1 MMIIL
6 SVRFPLPFQRLD
18 VDVRY
23 FLITESR
30 GIQSYL
36 ATAGTMFAGILGVM
50 MTKIKI
56 LVILSLMTT
65 IIGKMLLFYAFL
77 KFHHYEPHH
86 YHHNKAHH
94 HVPFV
99 KYTKD
104 KYYIKNT
111 PTEHNHDVIVDHE
124 THHNQSPYRGHTPSG
139 GVSYYKR

>member
-1 MMIIL
+1 M
-6 SVRFPLPFQRLD
+6 RC
-18 VDVRY
+18 

-36 ATAGTMFAGILGVM
+36 ATAGTLFAGVLGVM

-65 IIGKMLLFYAFL
+65 IIGKILLFYAFL
-77 KFHHYEPHH
+77 HSHHPSSSH
-86 YHHNKAHH
+86 YHHHKPHH

-99 KYTKD
+99 KYTRD

-111 PTEHNHDVIVDHE
+111 PTEHSHDVIVDHDS
-124 THHNQSPYRGHTPSG
+124 HHTPYHGQRPSG